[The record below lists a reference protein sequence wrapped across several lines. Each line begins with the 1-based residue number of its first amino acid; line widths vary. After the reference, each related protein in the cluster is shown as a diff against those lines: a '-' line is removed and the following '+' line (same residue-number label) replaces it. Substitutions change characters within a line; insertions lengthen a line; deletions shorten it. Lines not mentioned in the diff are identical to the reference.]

1 MRYLTKIVPLLILGF
16 SSCIN
21 DLDFNKFEELKPGPN
36 VAIPILKTTIKLTDF
51 VNQDSIL
58 TEDPD
63 GFLRFIH
70 EQDSIFFLDAGELV
84 EIPNQPLAENLPLI
98 AGLPAISL
106 DLNLN
111 SIGGMNLSTL
121 NLNRAA
127 FNWYFENPTNEPASV
142 KISFGNAS
150 VNGVPF
156 EFTIQSQGQGRIEGL
171 DFYNDLDFNL
181 AQSPDPN
188 AAPYNNLNLSVELQ
202 TPASVAPGTQ
212 YNFGMSLDSVKFE
225 RVIGYFGQRV
235 VNIPS
240 SSFDLDL
247 GSIGDF
253 TSGFTLTDPK
263 LTLEIKNGMGVSMGT
278 SLGLDGVNID
288 GDIFQLTMPS
298 FEIIQPSVP
307 GTISTSSLTLDNQNS
322 NVVSFIDGLPTTMVI
337 AGGVT
342 LNPNNTGGTT
352 NFISTSD
359 RFYGNLIVD
368 LPLEIKTSRLSFN
381 DILEVDL
388 FESEDAV
395 EFFELDIVSENGFP
409 LDVELVLFF
418 LDAAGQATDSVFFPF
433 AQAAPVDGNGRVTAP
448 RNTNAT
454 ISFDQERIKTMIRS
468 KQWRLE
474 GRLATTDNG
483 TVPVKF
489 YSDYEL
495 SVQIGARTRV
505 ILTEI

>member
-1 MRYLTKIVPLLILGF
+1 MKYLTKIAPLILVGL
-16 SSCIN
+16 SSCIG
-21 DLDFNKFEELKPGPN
+21 DLDFDKFDEIRPGPN
-36 VAIPILKTTIKLTDF
+36 VAIPILKTTIRLTDF

-70 EQDSIFFLDAGELV
+70 EQDSVFFLDASELV
-84 EIPNQPLAENLPLI
+84 EIPNQPLADNLPLVS
-98 AGLPAISL
+98 GLPPISL
-106 DLNLN
+106 DLSLN

-142 KISFGNAS
+142 KISFGNANI
-150 VNGVPF
+150 NGTAF

-171 DFYNDLDFNL
+171 DFYNDINFNL
-181 AQSPDPN
+181 SQSPDPN
-188 AAPYNNLNLSVELQ
+188 APPFNNLNLTVELQ
-202 TPASVAPGTQ
+202 APATVPVGTQ
-212 YNFGMSLDSVKFE
+212 YNFGMSLDSVKFKQ
-225 RVIGYFGQRV
+225 VVGYFGQRI
-235 VNIPS
+235 VNIPA

-253 TSGFTLTDPK
+253 TSGFTLTDPR

-278 SLGLDGVNID
+278 TLGLDGVNTD
-288 GDIFQLTMPS
+288 GDILQLVMPS
-298 FEIIQPSVP
+298 FEIIQPSTP
-307 GTISTSSLTLDNQNS
+307 GTVATSSLTLNNQNS
-322 NVVSFIDGLPTTMVI
+322 NVVAFIDGLPTTMIISGDVS
-337 AGGVT
+337 
-342 LNPNNTGGTT
+342 LNPNNLGTTT
-352 NFISTSD
+352 NFLSTSD
-359 RFYGNLIVD
+359 RFFGNLIVD
-368 LPLEIKTSRLSFN
+368 LPLEIKTSRLSFD
-381 DILEVDL
+381 DILDVDL

-409 LDVELVLFF
+409 LDVEIVLFF
-418 LDAAGQATDSVFFPF
+418 LDPMGSPIDSVLFPF
-433 AQAAPVDGNGRVTAP
+433 AQAAPVDGNGRVQSP
-448 RNTNAT
+448 RNTNST
-454 ISFDQERIKTMIRS
+454 ISLSQETIKRMIRS

-495 SVQIGARTRV
+495 NVQLGARTRV
-505 ILTEI
+505 IITEL